1 MTTTFTLGG
10 EVADYDDAAQTSI
23 KAAFAKEA
31 GVSSSAVRLTL
42 SAGSV
47 VVTAEIF
54 VESAEAAEST
64 SAGLATGIM
73 ASPASLTTAL
83 EEQFEQVRLAD
94 PTQLLSRVQQLM
106 PACTPRRTASRA

>member
-1 MTTTFTLGG
+1 MTTTFSLGG
-10 EVADYDDAAQTSI
+10 EISDYDEAAQTSI
-23 KAAFAKEA
+23 KAAFAKA
-31 GVSSSAVRLTL
+31 TGVSTSAVTLTL
-42 SAGSV
+42 SVGSV
-47 VVTAEIF
+47 LVTAEIF
-54 VESAEAAEST
+54 VESAQAAEST
-64 SAGLATGIM
+64 ATGLATGIM